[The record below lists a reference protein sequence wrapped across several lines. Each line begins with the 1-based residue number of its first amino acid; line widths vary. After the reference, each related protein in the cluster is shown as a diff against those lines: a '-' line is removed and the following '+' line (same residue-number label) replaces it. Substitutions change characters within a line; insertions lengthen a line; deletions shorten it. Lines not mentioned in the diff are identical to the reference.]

1 MNLFSVIIATTDG
14 PVFVQRLA
22 EEDPDVRSVICLNGT
37 SEALPISPG
46 YDAFV
51 RKPTGVIERMFGHG
65 VYRMDVSDRI
75 SNGSSWQLGVF
86 AAHFLQKRK
95 ELAERTKDATH
106 LLWLTGEVNNN
117 LDVGVVDHVAE
128 KLERSAE
135 MLSEVAARG
144 KKVVLFYP
152 KGNEAEVA
160 RILGEKK
167 IGLDIANIELRPV
180 TNTDDLMVALTFDNG
195 NALPGAAGPETP
207 VTDNTPSQW
216 RPRMVWFACALT
228 LIVSG
233 FLGWNMFGEIL
244 RWRAMAADGA
254 YDKLLRDLE
263 TTKTGS
269 CTTCWA
275 ATAIYPLV
283 AGLGQPGKEDMKLT
297 ASEVRAPNGRSC
309 SSVRFATTPPKE
321 RQVQI
326 EADDRFAASLSDGL
340 CGLVY
345 RLRNDGL
352 QPFHGWLSIRNRS
365 GKLARTST
373 RGGTDQAR
381 LAPGEDISIS
391 VSIPEWLGSD
401 VTYTVHAIVNG
412 KASDDVTRLMAEA
425 LGHRLDTPG
434 LGERAM
440 THEVK
445 LTKN

>member
-1 MNLFSVIIATTDG
+1 
-14 PVFVQRLA
+14 
-22 EEDPDVRSVICLNGT
+22 
-37 SEALPISPG
+37 
-46 YDAFV
+46 
-51 RKPTGVIERMFGHG
+51 MFGHG

-86 AAHFLQKRK
+86 AAHFLQKRE
-95 ELAERTKDATH
+95 ELAERTEDATH

-144 KKVVLFYP
+144 KKVVLAYP

-167 IGLDIANIELRPV
+167 IGLDMANIELRPV

-233 FLGWNMFGEIL
+233 FLGWNIFGEIL

-263 TTKTGS
+263 ATKTGS

-297 ASEVRAPNGRSC
+297 VSEVRAPNGRSC
-309 SSVRFATTPPKE
+309 SSVRFATTPPEE
-321 RQVQI
+321 RSVQI

-345 RLRNDGL
+345 RLRNAGSA
-352 QPFHGWLSIRNRS
+352 PFHGWLSVRIGS
-365 GKLARTST
+365 GKLARTSN
-373 RGGTDQAR
+373 RGGTKHAR
-381 LAPGEDISIS
+381 IAPGEDVSVS
-391 VSIPEWLGSD
+391 VSIPDWLGSD
-401 VTYTVHAIVNG
+401 VIYNIHAIADG
-412 KASDDVTRLMAEA
+412 KASDDLTRWMAEA
-425 LGHRLDTPG
+425 SSRGVATLG

-440 THEVK
+440 THEVI
-445 LTKN
+445 LTKK